1 MNKGLKIALALL
13 LSAGVFA
20 AVYFGYNVLSD
31 KYSSDTVFTTSPPP
45 SEGETTTEEEKIEA
59 PDFTALDKDGGEV
72 KLSDFIGKPVV
83 INFWASWCPPC
94 KGELPDFEKLYK
106 EMGGDIVFL
115 MVNLTDG
122 QRETLEKAK
131 DFISDENYTF
141 PVYFDTKQDAAYNYG
156 ISSIPLTLF
165 IDSEGYVIA
174 GHEGQMDDKMI
185 RSGIDLIK

>member
-20 AVYFGYNVLSD
+20 AVYFGYNALSD
-31 KYSSDTVFTTSPPP
+31 KYGSDTLFTTSPPP
-45 SEGETTTEEEKIEA
+45 SEGQSTTEDEKIKA
-59 PDFTALDKDGGEV
+59 PDFTSLDKDGGEV
-72 KLSDFIGKPVV
+72 KLSDFVGKPIV

-94 KGELPDFEKLYK
+94 KGELPDFEKLYT
-106 EMGGDIVFL
+106 EMGEDIVFL

-131 DFISDENYTF
+131 DFISDEGYTF

-165 IDSEGYVIA
+165 VDSEGYVIA
-174 GHEGQMDDKMI
+174 GHEGQMDEKMI
-185 RSGIDLIK
+185 RSGIDLLK